1 MKKKHALATRV
12 IHAGQSPDP
21 STGAVMTPIYATSTY
36 VQESPGRH
44 KGYDYARSINPTRSA
59 YERCVADL
67 ESGTRGWAFAS
78 GLAAMSTALETI
90 DSGSHV
96 LVSDDLYG
104 GTYRLFE
111 KVRRRSANLDF
122 TFIDMTDAAK
132 IESAFKPNTRMV
144 WVETPSNPLL
154 KLIDL
159 EAVAKIARKHN
170 AISVSDNTFAS
181 PWIQRPIEL
190 GFDMVIHS
198 ATKYLNGH
206 SDMVGGVAVVGENK
220 ELGDQM
226 QFLQNSVGAIAGPFD
241 SFLAMRGL
249 KTLALRMERHC
260 ENALELARWL
270 EKEPK
275 VRKVNYPGLT
285 SHPQHDL
292 AQAPDGR
299 PLWRHGDGD
308 PRHRSR
314 RHPAFPR
321 KHASLLA
328 CGKPRRSREPGELS
342 ADHDPRRDSGR
353 AAHCARHHRVA
364 RQALGR
370 SGRRGRPARR
380 PEDRASPRSERVISC
395 LSSRVRS
402 TVTTTRQGE
411 RPGFKRRGTFQLQSA
426 SLENPKPF
434 TCIG

>member
-1 MKKKHALATRV
+1 MKKKQHLATRV

-21 STGAVMTPIYATSTY
+21 TTGAVMTPIYATSTY
-36 VQESPGRH
+36 AQQSPGVH

-96 LVSDDLYG
+96 VVSDDLYG

-122 TFIDMTDAAK
+122 SFIDMTDASK
-132 IESAFKPNTRMV
+132 IEAAIKPNTRMI

-206 SDMVGGVAVVGENK
+206 SDMVGGVAVVGENSA
-220 ELGDQM
+220 LADSM

-260 ENALELARWL
+260 ENAITLANWL
-270 EKEPK
+270 EEKSQ
-275 VRKVNYPGLT
+275 VRRVSYPGLT
-285 SHPQHDL
+285 SHPQHELARRQMRGNYGGMVTVILETDL
-292 AQAPDGR
+292 AGTRRFLENTHLFSLAESLGGVESLVNYP
-299 PLWRHGDGD
+299 PIMTHGAI
-308 PRHRSR
+308 PEEQRI
-314 RHPAFPR
+314 
-321 KHASLLA
+321 
-328 CGKPRRSREPGELS
+328 
-342 ADHDPRRDSGR
+342 
-353 AAHCARHHRVA
+353 
-364 RQALGR
+364 ALGITESLVR
-370 SGRRGRPARR
+370 LSVGV
-380 PEDRASPRSERVISC
+380 EDVEDLRDDLRTALAAI
-395 LSSRVRS
+395 
-402 TVTTTRQGE
+402 
-411 RPGFKRRGTFQLQSA
+411 
-426 SLENPKPF
+426 
-434 TCIG
+434 